1 MSPVLYET
9 GGRVARITLN
19 RPARLNAIN
28 GDMLDGLDAALRR
41 AHDDA
46 DADIILLAGSGTA
59 FCSGD
64 DLVELAANPPERDGV
79 EAAIDRLQT
88 ITRLIMFGPKTV
100 VCAVRGWAVGGGAS
114 WPLNADMAIW
124 SETAGIRFPEG
135 LHGLFPSGGATVLLE
150 RFCSPHR
157 ANEILMLGRPLK
169 GPEVVRAGLAA
180 DLVPAAD
187 FDDRVAACLH
197 GLLALPGDTLA
208 RYKTARIASLREPVE
223 RALQAETR
231 QLADAID
238 ALIASGQFPDIKRA

>member
-1 MSPVLYET
+1 MSPVLYACSA
-9 GGRVARITLN
+9 RIARITLN
-19 RPARLNAIN
+19 RPQRLNAIN
-28 GDMLDGLDAALRR
+28 REMLDALEAALRR
-41 AHDDA
+41 AHDD
-46 DADIILLAGSGTA
+46 DAAEIVLLTGSGTA

-79 EAAIDRLQT
+79 EAAIDRLQA

-100 VCAVRGWAVGGGAS
+100 VCAVRGWAIGGGAS

-157 ANEILMLGRPLK
+157 ANEILMLGRPLR
-169 GPEVVRAGLAA
+169 GPELVRAGLAG
-180 DLVPAAD
+180 DLIPASE
-187 FDDRVAACLH
+187 FDERVSACLH
-197 GLLALPGDTLA
+197 GLLALPDGTLS
-208 RYKTARIASLREPVE
+208 RYKAARIASQRDAVE

-231 QLADAID
+231 QLTDAID
-238 ALIASGQFPDIKRA
+238 ALIASGHFPDIKRA